1 MTMKLQRRRFLHVA
15 GGAAVVAVLPRMARA
30 QAFPTRP
37 ITIVVPFAAGGPLD
51 RLTRVVAEGMRKQL
65 GQPLLIEN
73 VTGAAGSIGVA
84 RVVQARPDGY
94 TIGAGNWSTHVANG
108 AVYALTYDLIND
120 LEPVALLPSNP
131 MLIVTRKALAVAS
144 LAELIALLKANPDK
158 FVAGTAGTGSG
169 SHLAGVYFQTIT
181 GTRFQFVPIAGP
193 VPR

>member
-1 MTMKLQRRRFLHVA
+1 
-15 GGAAVVAVLPRMARA
+15 VVAVLPRMARA

-51 RLTRVVAEGMRKQL
+51 RLTRVVAEGM
-65 GQPLLIEN
+65 IEN